1 MLVVFSHAMVLRL
14 KKYYFSKLSKPSNNK
29 LKLDDY
35 IQKNNTHNHY
45 QSSSYQQNFLKKQKI
60 PNNGNVFDDYLL
72 TNNKQTRIIPNYER
86 EKSQS
91 AKDLSSPGEL
101 QIRKKNV
108 PKERPKSFHEDY
120 KDYEQF
126 YQYYNYKNQHR
137 YSNNQNNF
145 KRIDEPK
152 RYSAIRTN
160 QQREHN
166 NNKNNENG
174 NSNSNTEKSKVEQN
188 QPNRGKQHSINKITT
203 KNPFQN
209 QAILIKQPLVTFS
222 DAPIYHSD
230 YKLSHTSRQLLHC
243 YQPPI
248 VGLNQQFSNYYTQQI
263 SFKIPSP
270 SDATQFYNIGYTPID
285 QYSTTSLA
293 GIHNQSPIFYP
304 PSNNTIVPQIQ
315 KTQIQPRQSKAIP
328 IINPEVNSFTNTS
341 FMKFSLKKNKHLR
354 QQKI

>member
-1 MLVVFSHAMVLRL
+1 MVLRL
-14 KKYYFSKLSKPSNNK
+14 KYYFSKLSKPSNNK

-35 IQKNNTHNHY
+35 IQKNNTYNHY

-108 PKERPKSFHEDY
+108 PKEKSKSFHEDY

-166 NNKNNENG
+166 NNNKNNENG
-174 NSNSNTEKSKVEQN
+174 NSNS
-188 QPNRGKQHSINKITT
+188 
-203 KNPFQN
+203 
-209 QAILIKQPLVTFS
+209 FS

-293 GIHNQSPIFYP
+293 GIHNQSPIFYLY
-304 PSNNTIVPQIQ
+304 
-315 KTQIQPRQSKAIP
+315 
-328 IINPEVNSFTNTS
+328 FS
-341 FMKFSLKKNKHLR
+341 FMNFSLKKIN
-354 QQKI
+354 I